1 MKARLLHDFE
11 KYYKIRVMNAIAY
24 DFKKGGLLQ
33 NEKGYKGI
41 VFAVGIDTAGLR

>member
-1 MKARLLHDFE
+1 MHDFE
-11 KYYKIRVMNAIAY
+11 KYYKIRVMDAIAY